1 LIKSRVFIVAALLF
15 AVCAGTHAQEHG
27 ARQRATPPAK
37 SSSVRLGNQTVVIP
51 IPDGFE
57 EATSQFEAY
66 KQRMVTTEA
75 PQNDMLL
82 SHMPVSDCDLMRNG
96 SDPTYNFY
104 TKVSVLRIAREMVI
118 TREMLTTA
126 AEGYRKNA
134 GAFLDPNGA
143 EMQRLQ
149 KRLSQGIS
157 ELDSRETTID
167 LSKPQQLGEID
178 SRPDVHAF
186 LTMITVN
193 TRIGDGAQVSI
204 PMLST
209 TSFVRVKQRIIFVY
223 AFTKYRTAADIET
236 IKQFAR
242 KWNTSIL
249 AANVSQ

>member
-1 LIKSRVFIVAALLF
+1 M
-15 AVCAGTHAQEHG
+15 
-27 ARQRATPPAK
+27 
-37 SSSVRLGNQTVVIP
+37 VV
-51 IPDGFE
+51 
-57 EATSQFEAY
+57 
-66 KQRMVTTEA
+66 
-75 PQNDMLL
+75 
-82 SHMPVSDCDLMRNG
+82 
-96 SDPTYNFY
+96 
-104 TKVSVLRIAREMVI
+104 

-126 AEGYRKNA
+126 ADGYRKNV
-134 GAFLDPNGA
+134 GKFLDPNGA
-143 EMQRLQ
+143 ELKQLQ

-167 LSKPQQLGEID
+167 LSKPQQLGEFD

-193 TRIGDGAQVSI
+193 TRIGDAQASI

-236 IKQFAR
+236 IRQFAK

-249 AANVSQ
+249 AANGSQ